1 MMLARRNNND
11 WMSNFFDNF
20 FDDSW
25 MPRTKA
31 TAPAVNV
38 KVNDKAYVMEIA
50 APGLKKDY
58 CRISINSDG
67 NLEVKLED
75 KFEHKQEDRK
85 EHYLRREFWYS
96 NYEQTYELPDDVDR
110 NKITAKVNDGILSIE
125 LPKKEEQKAESK
137 QTIEVC

>member
-1 MMLARRNNND
+1 MLLARRNNND

-75 KFEHKQEDRK
+75 KFEHKQEDSK
-85 EHYLRREFWYS
+85 EHYLRREFCYS

>member
-85 EHYLRREFWYS
+85 EHYLRREFCYS

>member
-1 MMLARRNNND
+1 M
-11 WMSNFFDNF
+11 
-20 FDDSW
+20 
-25 MPRTKA
+25 
-31 TAPAVNV
+31 
-38 KVNDKAYVMEIA
+38 
-50 APGLKKDY
+50 
-58 CRISINSDG
+58 
-67 NLEVKLED
+67 KLED

-85 EHYLRREFWYS
+85 EHYLRREFCYS

>member
-85 EHYLRREFWYS
+85 EHYLRREFCYS

-110 NKITAKVNDGILSIE
+110 NNITAKVNDGILSIE

>member
-85 EHYLRREFWYS
+85 EHYLRREFCYS

-125 LPKKEEQKAESK
+125 LPKKEEQKAEPK

>member
-85 EHYLRREFWYS
+85 EHYLRREFCYS

-137 QTIEVC
+137 QTNEVC

>member
-1 MMLARRNNND
+1 MLARRNNND

-85 EHYLRREFWYS
+85 EHYLRREFCYS

>member
-1 MMLARRNNND
+1 
-11 WMSNFFDNF
+11 MSNFFDNF

-85 EHYLRREFWYS
+85 EHYLRREFCYS